1 MKPMSLVGGH
11 RGGERQ
17 AEGMSRMPLD
27 LSRIDVR
34 ICTSG
39 WNYPHWR
46 NNFYPPGLA
55 HKRQL
60 GYLADRMATVE
71 LNGSFYSLQRPSSY
85 RQWRADTPAGFVF
98 SVKGGKFITHNK
110 KLIDVHT
117 PLANFLGSGP
127 LALEEKLGPFLW
139 QLPPT
144 LRFLPDRIEQ
154 FFSLLPQ
161 TVAAAG
167 ELAREGDERLTT
179 RFKQDPV
186 TSTELL
192 PMDTVLR
199 HAVEVRHPS
208 FVCEQF
214 EDLCRRF
221 GIAIVLADSAGLF
234 PFIDRRTA
242 DFAYVRLHG
251 SQQLYASRYTDAEI
265 EAWATRIEGWAPGLL
280 AVYVYFD
287 NDFESNAAFDAL
299 RLITRLEVG
308 PPSGGP

>member
-1 MKPMSLVGGH
+1 MSLDV
-11 RGGERQ
+11 
-17 AEGMSRMPLD
+17 SRVD
-27 LSRIDVR
+27 LRIG
-34 ICTSG
+34 TSG

-46 NNFYPPGLA
+46 NNFYPSGLA
-55 HKRQL
+55 QKRQL
-60 GYLADRMATVE
+60 GYLADRMTTVE

-85 RQWRADTPAGFVF
+85 RQWRASTPDGFVF

-110 KLIDVHT
+110 KLIDVRT
-117 PLANFLGSGP
+117 SLANFLGSGP

-139 QLPPT
+139 QLPPV
-144 LRFLPDRIEQ
+144 LRFLPDRIEE
-154 FFSLLPQ
+154 FFALLPH

-167 ELAREGDERLTT
+167 ELARDGDERLTT
-179 RFKQDPV
+179 RFKQEPV
-186 TSTELL
+186 TSTEVL

-199 HAVEVRHPS
+199 HAIEVRHPS
-208 FVCEQF
+208 FVCDQF
-214 EDLCRRF
+214 VDLCRRF
-221 GIAIVLADSAGLF
+221 GVAIVLADSAGLF

-265 EAWATRIEGWAPGLL
+265 DQWAARIEGWAPGLL

-299 RLITRLEVG
+299 RLATRLGVRQRS
-308 PPSGGP
+308 PMP